1 MCCGSSKDV
10 KPAAERGP
18 SSMGIYRNS
27 YFPMKPKEA
36 AEDKFQRDMYQAPMW
51 HKKMRSQWNIQD
63 LERFKGFPLPG
74 EKRDS
79 SSASSGRS
87 SPAPVETFSSKAR
100 ASASH
105 HPNVP
110 LGDRRPS
117 IGRFDGTP
125 AYGWMGERERDHSPQ
140 TSISTIDP
148 REESKEKTSHASIT
162 VDLGCREKVEVV
174 GES

>member
-36 AEDKFQRDMYQAPMW
+36 AEDRFQRDMYQAPMW
-51 HKKMRSQWNIQD
+51 HKKMTSQRNIQG

-74 EKRDS
+74 EKRAS

-87 SPAPVETFSSKAR
+87 FPAPVETVSSNAR

-105 HPNVP
+105 YPNVP

-117 IGRFDGTP
+117 IGRSNGTP
-125 AYGWMGERERDHSPQ
+125 AYGWMGG
-140 TSISTIDP
+140 
-148 REESKEKTSHASIT
+148 A
-162 VDLGCREKVEVV
+162 
-174 GES
+174 GEGSLPPNIHINNRS